1 MTVRSMK
8 VWLCG
13 MFAVAALVR
22 PCGAADT
29 DTSASAGTA
38 TTTAATT
45 EGRGREGLYM
55 GLGLVYAPSAF
66 DLGDDLKTDNSFGL
80 DARLGYRLCKRVA
93 VEGQYQY
100 VPGFDVDFED
110 HNIATINTNTFTLNG
125 KVYALPEDSLQPYF
139 LGGIGFLHAGGHS
152 DIPGA
157 SLSGATGFAGRVGIG
172 ADYYLTNNVILNVE
186 FTAVLP
192 TGPVSDLRVLPLV
205 FGAQYRF

>member
-1 MTVRSMK
+1 MTVRLVK
-8 VWLCG
+8 AWVCG
-13 MFAVAALVR
+13 MAVVAALVR

-29 DTSASAGTA
+29 GTS
-38 TTTAATT
+38 T
-45 EGRGREGLYM
+45 ERAPESRGRNGLYM
-55 GLGLVYAPSAF
+55 GLGLVYAPAAF

-100 VPGFDVDFED
+100 VPGFDIDFED
-110 HNIATINTNTFTLNG
+110 QNVATINPNTFTLNG

-139 LGGIGFLHAGGHS
+139 LGGIGFLHARSEGVDGG
-152 DIPGA
+152 
-157 SLSGATGFAGRVGIG
+157 TGFAGRVGIG

-192 TGPVSDLRVLPLV
+192 TGPVSQLRVLPLV